1 MEIIFRAHDG
11 TEFRDAIACQV
22 YEEYNPMY
30 KMWDN
35 CGETKCHDS
44 ALIVKIGTGANALNK
59 FLDDCREAD
68 ITAEGI
74 EGAGVYMWSHEL
86 FEWVLIDASVLNAI
100 EHFLK

>member
-11 TEFRDAIACQV
+11 TEFKDAIACQF
-22 YEEYNPMY
+22 YEEANPIY
-30 KMWDN
+30 KMWDS

-44 ALIVKIGTGANALNK
+44 ALIVKIGTGASALNK

-68 ITAEGI
+68 ITSEGI
-74 EGAGVYMWSHEL
+74 EGTGVYMWSCEL
-86 FEWVLIDASVLNAI
+86 FEWVLIDVNVLNAI